1 MSLAGKTVV
10 VIGGSSGLGLGIA
23 RLAAQAG
30 ARVVIASRSADKLAQ
45 ARESIV
51 GEVETRRVDVRDEA
65 SVRQLFTDLGEL
77 DHLATPGN
85 EGARG
90 PFLEMSTA
98 QARAGF
104 DSKFWGQYLA
114 ARYAAPHIR
123 PGGSIV
129 LVAGTNSQ
137 RPGKSSVVMAAINA
151 AVEGLARGL
160 AVELAP
166 LRVNCVSPG
175 PVDTPLWNN
184 LSAEQRQ
191 EMYARGAAEAPVGRI
206 GQPEDI
212 ARAALYLMENGYVS
226 GTTLFVDGG
235 KTLR

>member
-23 RLAAQAG
+23 KLAATQG
-30 ARVVIASRSADKLAQ
+30 AHVIIASRTAEKLERAKAEIQ
-45 ARESIV
+45 GSVEARV
-51 GEVETRRVDVRDEA
+51 LDVRDEA
-65 SVRQLFTDLGEL
+65 AVEAFFAAVGDL

-90 PFLEMSTA
+90 PFLEMPTSK
-98 QARAGF
+98 ARGGF

-114 ARYAAPHIR
+114 ARYAAPRIR
-123 PGGSIV
+123 AGGSIV
-129 LVAGTNSQ
+129 LVSGGNSV
-137 RPGKSSVVMAAINA
+137 RPGKNSVAMAAINA

-175 PVDTPLWNN
+175 LVETPLWE
-184 LSAEQRQ
+184 SIPEERRQ
-191 EMYARGAAEAPVGRI
+191 EMYGRGALETLVGRT
-206 GQPEDI
+206 GRPEDI
-212 ARAALYLMENGYVS
+212 ARAAIYLMENGYAS
-226 GTTLFVDGG
+226 GNTLFVDGG